1 MGRTIAI
8 IGGGAAGASAAARAR
23 KLDPQARVV
32 LFERG
37 PMITHAP
44 CGIPYAVAGIVK
56 DHERLQ
62 TYTPEEFSRDRNIEV
77 YTNSEVTQ
85 VDVGSRTLTAL
96 VQGSARRFSWD
107 RLIIATGAKPLVP
120 PISGVDL
127 KGILTV
133 RLPPDTPR
141 LKEELGEA
149 KTVAI
154 VGSGYIGVEMAEAM
168 LHLGKKVLIFEVF
181 DKPLPQML
189 DNDVA
194 RIVAEEMASKGAD
207 LHLNEKVVE
216 FKGREHVELV
226 VTERGE
232 YKVDKVVLAVGVRP
246 DTKLAREIGARL
258 GETGAIYVDEY
269 METSVPDVFA
279 AGDAAET
286 VHRVTGM
293 RVWIP
298 LAPAANK
305 MGQVAGANAARTRSI
320 RFPGV
325 TGTSITKFF
334 DLYIAKT
341 GLNEG
346 EASRLGIR
354 TRAALIRARSTAGYY
369 PGGSPVYVKM
379 IVGSDDRVIGVQ
391 VVGYDKSVAGYID
404 VAAVLIERGATIEDV
419 FFSDLSYMPATAPVW
434 HPLIVAARVL
444 SQGRF

>member
-1 MGRTIAI
+1 MGRTIAV

-23 KLDPQARVV
+23 RLDPQARVV

-56 DHERLQ
+56 GHEYLQ

-85 VDVGSRTLTAL
+85 IDVGSRTLTAL

-107 RLIIATGAKPLVP
+107 RLVIATGAKPFIP
-120 PISGVDL
+120 PVNGVDL

-133 RLPPDTPR
+133 RLPPDTPQ
-141 LKEELGEA
+141 LKEELSVA

-168 LHLGKKVLIFEVF
+168 LHLGKKVLIFEAF
-181 DKPLPQML
+181 DRPLPQML

-194 RIVAEEMASKGAD
+194 RIVAEEMTLKGAD

-216 FKGREHVELV
+216 FRGKDHVEYV

-246 DTKLAREIGARL
+246 DTTLARDIGVRL

-269 METSVPDVFA
+269 METSVPDIFA

-293 RVWIP
+293 RVWVP
-298 LAPAANK
+298 LAPPANK
-305 MGQVAGANAARTRSI
+305 MGQVAGANAVKARSI

-341 GLNEG
+341 GLNEN
-346 EASRLGIR
+346 EANRLGVK

-379 IVGSDDRVIGVQ
+379 IVDSDERVIGVQ
-391 VVGYDKSVAGYID
+391 AVGHDKAVAGYID
-404 VAAVLIERGATIEDV
+404 AAAVLVERRATIEDV